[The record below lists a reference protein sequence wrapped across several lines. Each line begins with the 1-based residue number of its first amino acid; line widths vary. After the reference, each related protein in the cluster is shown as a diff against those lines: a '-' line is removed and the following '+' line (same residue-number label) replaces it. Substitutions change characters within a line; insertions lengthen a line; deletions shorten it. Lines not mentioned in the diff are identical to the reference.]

1 MPTLYHGS
9 STSNLQELSPH
20 PSTHGNY
27 VYATPY
33 KELAI
38 IFSGRSGDDQ
48 VITLYRNEDTDPWQL
63 VERVPLA
70 FQTIFNNS
78 ASLYIV
84 SDESFIDIN
93 SHFAE
98 LVSQESVSVLSEEKI
113 PNTFDAIKE
122 LASTGKIK
130 MYSYPDR
137 PLDISMSDY
146 DLINRELQYHIENN
160 LPITKNTF
168 NRTVLLH
175 PNLMPKINKVL
186 EEQQVSFQYQKEDLT
201 SLFIFATLFQIAY
214 PHREQYLNSIYISV
228 TSLYPDLS
236 PSFQEILAM
245 PSQSKDR
252 IVDFTIDFLK
262 NNYASSINEEVL
274 SSLKNDSRPINE
286 IIKSILKTYKQ
297 QNNKTK
303 K

>member
-1 MPTLYHGS
+1 MSTLYHGS
-9 STSNLQELSPH
+9 SITNLKELSPH

-78 ASLYIV
+78 ASLYTV

-98 LVSQESVSVLSEEKI
+98 LVSQKSVPVLSEEKI
-113 PNTFDAIKE
+113 PNTFDAVKE

-130 MYSYPDR
+130 MYSYPNR
-137 PLDISMSDY
+137 PSDISMSDY
-146 DLINRELQYHIENN
+146 DLINRELQYHIKNN

-168 NRTVLLH
+168 NRTILLH
-175 PNLMPKINKVL
+175 PNLMSRVNQIL
-186 EEQQVSFQYQKEDLT
+186 EEQQVSFQYQKEDLIP
-201 SLFIFATLFQIAY
+201 LFIFTTLLQIAY
-214 PHREQYLNSIYISV
+214 PSREQYLNSIYISV
-228 TSLYPDLS
+228 TSLYPDLI
-236 PSFQEILAM
+236 PSFQEILTM

-262 NNYASSINEEVL
+262 NNYASSINEEAL
-274 SSLKNDSRPINE
+274 SSLRTDSRPINE
-286 IIKSILKTYKQ
+286 IIKSILKAYQ
-297 QNNKTK
+297 QQDNKIK